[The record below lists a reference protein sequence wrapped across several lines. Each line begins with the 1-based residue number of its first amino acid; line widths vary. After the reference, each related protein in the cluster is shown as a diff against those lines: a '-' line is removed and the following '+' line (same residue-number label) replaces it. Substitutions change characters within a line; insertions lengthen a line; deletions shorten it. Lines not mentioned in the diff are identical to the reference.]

1 MKRTFNSS
9 SHNPT
14 FWLVSLSI
22 MFVFSP
28 GALAQDAVQV
38 RMFGHLESVTETYPV
53 AHDGHDHASWGT
65 GFSIGEHDMFVTA
78 RISDRISFLSETVV
92 GPASSHGHGA
102 GGDGF
107 MASIERA
114 RIKFDYAPNH
124 SVIVGKMHTPV
135 NYWNDTYHHGRL
147 FFPTIDRPSSFGLV
161 MPIHTLGVRLQGQN
175 IGDLNFGYDVVAGNG
190 LSSSDAGDD
199 DISKSLT
206 AAVHIKPFDDS
217 RFGVSY
223 YMDNI
228 RGNRVGSHG
237 GHSGGHWSQVLSDS
251 DPTNDSLFYAG
262 DVNFQLACASFRI
275 QKPNWETLVEL
286 AFNRNAYED
295 DAMTTTSNVF
305 GFGYLGRVVND
316 ETFYGLVDYTL
327 TAEEDRH
334 YLPQELTK
342 LGLGWKHEFTPGI
355 HIKTQI
361 ERYVSWRLDPVTMER
376 APGDK
381 WEFKVQLAYGFGG

>member
-1 MKRTFNSS
+1 M
-9 SHNPT
+9 
-14 FWLVSLSI
+14 LV
-22 MFVFSP
+22 FGQRAV
-28 GALAQDAVQV
+28 AQDAVQV
-38 RMFGHLESVTETYPV
+38 RMFGHLESVTETYPDN
-53 AHDGHDHASWGT
+53 HSGHDHANWET
-65 GFSIGEHDMFVTA
+65 GFGIGEHDMFVTA

-161 MPIHTLGVRLQGQN
+161 IPIHTLGVRLQGQN

-199 DISKSLT
+199 DIAKSLT

-237 GHSGGHWSQVLSDS
+237 GHSGGHWSQVLSDD
-251 DPTNDSLFYAG
+251 DPSNDTLFYAG

-275 QKPNWETLVEL
+275 QKPKWETLVEL
-286 AFNRNAYED
+286 AFNRNAFED
-295 DAMTTTSNVF
+295 DAMTKTSNVF
-305 GFGYLGRVVND
+305 AFGYWGRVVEN

-355 HIKTQI
+355 HIKTQF
-361 ERYVSWRLDPVTMER
+361 ERYISWRLNPVTMER